1 MLDMAKEKPR
11 KTSQYSDEAQDAA
24 MRANPYRGGTC
35 CPMFG
40 KLFPWCVILFFIVFP
55 VWAAHHG
62 ISTDNLLVP
71 VCAAITVLSEHYCHT
86 APPLRINRREHRTVF

>member
-24 MRANPYRGGTC
+24 MRANPYRGGNC

-71 VCAAITVLSEHYCHT
+71 VCAAIIVGMFSFLALGLLILLIAFMMGS
-86 APPLRINRREHRTVF
+86 R